1 MSTPKAP
8 YTIRR
13 KETVAQTN
21 GLQVSEMTLGPG
33 DEVPWHS
40 HSTITDTTYCLHGEI
55 EVSFLGGGGPVRLA
69 PGESVRVE
77 PERIHRVRNVGAGE
91 ARFLLVQGIGSYDFV
106 PADTKV
112 RADKNEKR
120 DEETTR

>member
-1 MSTPKAP
+1 MSTSKTP

-13 KETVAQTN
+13 KETVARTN

-40 HSTITDTTYCLHGEI
+40 HSTITDTTYCLLGEI
-55 EVSFLGGGGPVRLA
+55 EVSFLGGGAPVRLA

-77 PERIHRVRNVGAGE
+77 PERIHRVRNIGAGE

-106 PADTKV
+106 PAQAPGAGDDGGEQ
-112 RADKNEKR
+112 A
-120 DEETTR
+120 